1 MLAITASNSATPSS
15 LTALAQGQVGQAHRE
30 ADQGDA
36 VAQNLRAQVSAAEQ
50 HAKDSHAKPR
60 TLQCASGQR
69 SQAIRRRARQGL
81 NYHKEPR
88 IFS

>member
-36 VAQNLRAQVSAAEQ
+36 VAQNLR
-50 HAKDSHAKPR
+50 
-60 TLQCASGQR
+60 
-69 SQAIRRRARQGL
+69 
-81 NYHKEPR
+81 
-88 IFS
+88 